1 MSSSS
6 ESSDSATNSTSSS
19 TTSTPE
25 SSLSSSDTLESSSL
39 SESDSDNPEPVHL
52 QFLREEPNPQ
62 EVETALNSLVDGDVQ
77 PDNNLRRAVMHLL
90 SRKKLDALIE
100 ANYDLAERYDKAID
114 SLFSSAGKTLYDQE
128 ERTSRV
134 SIDDRIA
141 AAQEK
146 LRSTKEKYE
155 QKQENLKN
163 DRFEAAKRLNT
174 RHNQQNEE
182 FRKKWRSPAFLAR
195 FQRPSPELLEMRYI
209 ERRMALSKNYE
220 EAKEA
225 RKIANVQQRKEERV
239 IQANLEDQM
248 KRDFFRMKD
257 QHSADIERLNKRFD
271 YLEEQLELQRVKE
284 IEPIEFY
291 LAELEKKKSAPVRKV
306 NLLPRSL
313 MTLGEVDENE
323 EVLMKTSPR
332 TAARYAEFRNDKR
345 GELKVRGVSD
355 RMLKSL
361 LAAYPVD
368 IPHSRTKA
376 KTRHASRASSV
387 CDDL

>member
-6 ESSDSATNSTSSS
+6 ESSDPPTNPTSSS
-19 TTSTPE
+19 ATSSPE

-39 SESDSDNPEPVHL
+39 SESDSDNHEPVHL
-52 QFLREEPNPQ
+52 PLLREEPNPQ
-62 EVETALNSLVDGDVQ
+62 EVETALNSLVNDDIQ
-77 PDNNLRRAVMHLL
+77 PDDNLRRAVMHLL
-90 SRKKLDALIE
+90 SRKKLDALIA

-128 ERTSRV
+128 ERTTRV

-146 LRSTKEKYE
+146 LRSTKEKYG
-155 QKQENLKN
+155 QKQETLKN
-163 DRFEAAKRLNT
+163 DRFEAAKKLNT

-239 IQANLEDQM
+239 IQANVEDQM

-257 QHSADIERLNKRFD
+257 QQSADIERLNKRFD

-345 GELKVRGVSD
+345 VELKVRGVSD
-355 RMLKSL
+355 RMFKSL

-376 KTRHASRASSV
+376 KTQHASRARSV